1 MTRTTTLAV
10 LSAALSFAG
19 LAPAQPR
26 RPPAARAP
34 ERVSDHVYIVRPG
47 DTLRRVAGLL
57 QVSPRD
63 LAGVN
68 GLRAPYA
75 MRVGQRLRLPPEV
88 PQEVLRTLPRRDEL
102 RTTDADTGETR
113 AHRAGMVRLVRVR
126 DDGEL
131 AINFT
136 ANPRNL
142 RVRVEQMLR
151 ARNGTMRI
159 AHPRL
164 LRLFPTLSDRFG
176 GRRIVI
182 LSGYRPHRRALGPL
196 PNRHAQG
203 YAVDLRVEGVP
214 TSQVFAFCQ
223 TLTNM
228 GCGYSPRADYVHI
241 DGRPTSEH
249 WTYRART
256 GSAGDANVPPEDD
269 VSLVL
274 EDAAPL

>member
-10 LSAALSFAG
+10 LSAAFSFAV
-19 LAPAQPR
+19 PAVSQPR
-26 RPPAARAP
+26 RPQEARALA
-34 ERVSDHVYIVRPG
+34 RASDHVYIVRPG
-47 DTLRRVAGLL
+47 DTLGRVAGLL

-75 MRVGQRLRLPPEV
+75 MRVGQRLRLPQEV
-88 PQEVLRTLPRRDEL
+88 PQEVLRSLPLRGEL
-102 RTTDADTGETR
+102 RSIDADTGASR
-113 AHRAGMVRLVRVR
+113 AHRAGMVHLVRLR
-126 DDGEL
+126 DDAAL
-131 AINFT
+131 TINFT

-151 ARNGTMRI
+151 ARNGLMRV

-176 GRRIVI
+176 GRRIVV
-182 LSGYRPHRRALGPL
+182 LSGYRPHHRALGPL

-214 TSQVFAFCQ
+214 TSQVFAFCR

-228 GCGYSPRADYVHI
+228 GCGYSLRADYVHI
-241 DGRPTSEH
+241 DVRPTSEH
-249 WTYRART
+249 WSYRARGGT
-256 GSAGDANVPPEDD
+256 AGDPNVPPEDD

-274 EDAAPL
+274 EDAAPM